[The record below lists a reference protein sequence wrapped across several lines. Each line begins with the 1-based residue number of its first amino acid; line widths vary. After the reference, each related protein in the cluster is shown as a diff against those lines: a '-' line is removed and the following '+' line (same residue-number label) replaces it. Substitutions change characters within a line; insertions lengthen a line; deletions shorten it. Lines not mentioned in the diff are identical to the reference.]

1 MTGNLPAP
9 NSPTTTT
16 TVSASTAGT
25 GGSFPQTP
33 SEPVTQQSV
42 LSMSPAQF
50 FQDFHITTSIEQQ
63 LYVTNGKLN
72 ISAYDLAWYVSL
84 PQQEKQTIQQE
95 LVNTGQLA
103 ASDANGLNNSTALS
117 AWKGLI
123 GLAQQQGTDAKTW
136 IFNQVASSSGTNAI
150 QNTISSQITAATKNL
165 SAPLTITQTNPT
177 TLAAQLTNAFDQALG
192 YAPDQKQI
200 QSFIDQIQGQ
210 ETTYG
215 SAPRAE
221 AQAQITQAH
230 AQESALNQLG
240 PNGLDSVISAY
251 QAAVT
256 GTKLPG
262 AGTVQGPFNGAV
274 QNPATPLP
282 TGTPAPGSALPA
294 GVTERYTPEGNLV
307 GGDIM
312 PTSSTVITRPA
323 ISIPGGQPV
332 GYFGGGLGY
341 VQPDHLNVPAQTKT
355 IPSFVHQTAPLPPAG
370 AAGTTPTHGG
380 IFALSPQDWVEA
392 KKLIPGLIKANM
404 TTPGLAPLAV
414 QHAAISALLQNAYE
428 THGNSWSKAI
438 SSIASGSPFGTAEG
452 THLSAFG
459 DQVAAEVNNQ
469 ITALQSQVN
478 NDAITTKV
486 TAPDAPA
493 EASAAAKQADPVG
506 YYAANS
512 ASWGNELNQM
522 LTGAPL
528 MYGQGTSDTF
538 SGPVPTSVA
547 GTASSSGVAPSVAN
561 TGVK

>member
-1 MTGNLPAP
+1 MTVNLPAP

-16 TVSASTAGT
+16 TVPASTAGT

-50 FQDFHITTSIEQQ
+50 FQDFHITTSTEQK

-136 IFNQVASSSGTNAI
+136 ISNQVAASSGTNAI

-240 PNGLDSVISAY
+240 ANGLDSVISAY

-262 AGTVQGPFNGAV
+262 AGTVQGPVNGSV
-274 QNPATPLP
+274 PNPATPIP
-282 TGTPAPGSALPA
+282 PGTPTAGSALPA
-294 GVTERYTPEGNLV
+294 GDAFRYQGGNLV
-307 GGDIM
+307 GADVL
-312 PTSSTVITRPA
+312 PTTNTTITHPA
-323 ISIPGGQPV
+323 TSIHVGQPA
-332 GYFGGGLGY
+332 GLFGGGFNMSTGGTI
-341 VQPDHLNVPAQTKT
+341 HIPAETKT
-355 IPSFVHQTAPLPPAG
+355 TTSFVHNTMPYAPANVTG
-370 AAGTTPTHGG
+370 STNTHGG
-380 IFALSPQDWVEA
+380 MFALSPQDWVEA
-392 KKLIPGLIKANM
+392 KKLIPGLIKPSM

-428 THGNSWSKAI
+428 TNGNSWSKAI

-469 ITALQSQVN
+469 IKALQSQVN

-486 TAPDAPA
+486 TTPDAAA
-493 EASAAAKQADPVG
+493 EAAAAAKQSDPVG

-528 MYGQGTSDTF
+528 MYGQSTSDTF

-547 GTASSSGVAPSVAN
+547 GTASSSGVAPSVAS

>member
-1 MTGNLPAP
+1 
-9 NSPTTTT
+9 
-16 TVSASTAGT
+16 
-25 GGSFPQTP
+25 
-33 SEPVTQQSV
+33 
-42 LSMSPAQF
+42 MSPAQF
-50 FQDFHITTSIEQQ
+50 FQDFNITTSTEQQ

-136 IFNQVASSSGTNAI
+136 ISNQVASSSGTNAI

-240 PNGLDSVISAY
+240 ANGLDSVISAY

-262 AGTVQGPFNGAV
+262 AGTVQGPVNGSV
-274 QNPATPLP
+274 LNPATPVSP
-282 TGTPAPGSALPA
+282 GTPTAGSALPA
-294 GVTERYTPEGNLV
+294 GDAFRYQGGNLV
-307 GGDIM
+307 GADVLPKQTGTQQVNNPPGVTQDIKQSLYDVVNAA
-312 PTSSTVITRPA
+312 TGGYLY
-323 ISIPGGQPV
+323 GGQQQD
-332 GYFGGGLGY
+332 FR
-341 VQPDHLNVPAQTKT
+341 DTTH
-355 IPSFVHQTAPLPPAG
+355 TAPTYAPLVHNTMPYAPANVTG
-370 AAGTTPTHGG
+370 STNTHGG
-380 IFALSPQDWVEA
+380 MFALSPQDWVEA
-392 KKLIPGLIKANM
+392 KKLIPGLIKPNM

-428 THGNSWSKAI
+428 TNGNSWSKAI

-452 THLSAFG
+452 THLSNFG

-486 TAPDAPA
+486 TTPDAAA

-528 MYGQGTSDTF
+528 MYGQSTSDTF

-547 GTASSSGVAPSVAN
+547 GTASSSGVAPSVAS